1 MEVSSHLKIFREGAA
16 ANGFGAATRDS
27 GTGRMFG
34 HQSSIT
40 VAERSQ
46 VGEARREGQRLA
58 ELAGFSE
65 LDAGRAAVVIAEL
78 ATNLARHATGG
89 RILLSHERTAGRTSL
104 VILAIDSGPGMGNVS
119 ACLTDG
125 YSTGGTPGNG
135 LGAVQR
141 ISSEFDVYSSVPG
154 GTVLYSRI
162 DAAPMEPSA
171 TREAAPFA
179 WGVVCQPLAHETA
192 CGDSWRI
199 AAEGRRLSVLM
210 VDGLGHGPEA
220 AAAAAIAGE
229 TFEENSFAPATTLLN
244 AAHDRMRGS
253 RGGAVSVAQ
262 LDADTGSL
270 KYVGVGNISGSV
282 IPAGETAGR
291 GLFSHNGIVGVQTRK
306 VQEFSYDALPGA
318 LLILHSDGLQGRWS
332 LAAYPGLAQRHPAVI
347 AGALYRDFQRGRDD
361 VTVAVIRRTLS
372 GGRG

>member
-1 MEVSSHLKIFREGAA
+1 
-16 ANGFGAATRDS
+16 
-27 GTGRMFG
+27 MFG
-34 HQSSIT
+34 HQSSIA
-40 VAERSQ
+40 VSERSQ

-65 LDAGRAAVVIAEL
+65 TDAGRAAVIIAEL

-89 RILLSHERTAGRTSL
+89 RILLSVERAAGRTSL
-104 VILAIDSGPGMGNVS
+104 VILAIDSGPGMSDVG

-141 ISSEFDVYSSVPG
+141 MSSEFDLYSSAPG

-162 DAAPMEPSA
+162 DAAQVDPST
-171 TREAAPFA
+171 TRDAPAFA
-179 WGVVCQPLAHETA
+179 WGVVCQPIAHETA

-199 AAEGRRLSVLM
+199 STEGRRLALLV

-229 TFEENSFAPATTLLN
+229 TFNENPFSPATTLLN
-244 AAHDRMRGS
+244 AAHERMRGS

-262 LDADTGSL
+262 LDADSGSL
-270 KYVGVGNISGSV
+270 KYVGVGNISGSI

-291 GLFSHNGIVGVQTRK
+291 GLFSHNGTVGVQVRK
-306 VQEFSYDALPGA
+306 VQEFSYDVSAGA
-318 LLILHSDGLQGRWS
+318 LLILYSDGLQGRWS
-332 LAAYPGLAQRHPAVI
+332 LAAYSGLAQRHPAVI
-347 AGALYRDFQRGRDD
+347 AGVLYRDFQRGRDD
-361 VTVAVIRRTLS
+361 VTVAVLRRTLQ
-372 GGRG
+372 GGRA